1 MKGEDR
7 SCDQGNK
14 ERKQFKDVTE
24 NKINTELK
32 LKIQQKRRNG
42 RYETRIKKINQVN
55 LIFIS

>member
-42 RYETRIKKINQVN
+42 R
-55 LIFIS
+55 